1 MKQKVFRLLAD
12 LRFSIFILLLIS
24 CCSIVGTVIEQ
35 DQSIETYKMNYP
47 LTNPVFGFLSWDRI
61 LQFGFD
67 HVYKTWWFLMLIFLF
82 GLSLILCSFLQQLPS
97 LKIARRCQFFRT
109 TEQFYRLKISTIL
122 NNFSL
127 NKILSRLKNKKYSI
141 FQQKNIVY
149 CYKGL
154 TGRIAPIIVHFSM
167 ILVLLGT
174 IIGSLF
180 GFKAQEIVPKT
191 ENFHI
196 QNIVTNGPLTVV
208 PKTAARINDFW
219 ITYTKKKTISQFYSD
234 VSILNSEGNETE
246 RKTIYVNYPLIY
258 KGIYFYQTDWNL
270 IGLRLQNSNGQI
282 IEYPL
287 INILNNQEK
296 VWLTWIANNKLS
308 TDGIILIIDNLEGY
322 CSIYNE
328 TGQFIGNIELNET
341 INFKQPLT
349 LLEIISSTGLQIK
362 TDPGIPMI
370 YSGFFFLMIST
381 LISYITYSQVWMVQ
395 KNKKIFIGGNTNRAI
410 FEFEF
415 IPALEETE
423 ETSRHRPSDELTK

>member
-1 MKQKVFRLLAD
+1 MFLMKQKFFRLLAD

-24 CCSIVGTVIEQ
+24 FCSIAGTIIEQ
-35 DQSIETYKMNYP
+35 DQSIETYKANYP

-61 LQFGFD
+61 IQFGFD
-67 HVYKTWWFLMLIFLF
+67 HVYKTWWFLALIFMF
-82 GLSLILCSFLQQLPS
+82 GLSLVLCSFLQQLPS

-109 TEQFYRLKISTIL
+109 TGPFYRLKISTIL
-122 NNFSL
+122 TNFSF
-127 NKILSRLKNKKYSI
+127 NKIIARIKKQQYSI

-154 TGRIAPIIVHFSM
+154 IGRIAPIVVHFSM

-196 QNIVTNGPLTVV
+196 QNILNNGPLTIV
-208 PKTAARINDFW
+208 PKTSARVNDFW
-219 ITYTKKKTISQFYSD
+219 ITYTKKRTISQFYSD
-234 VSILNSEGNETE
+234 ISILDNQGNETD
-246 RKTIYVNYPLIY
+246 RKTIYVNHPLVYKSIY
-258 KGIYFYQTDWNL
+258 YYQTDWNL
-270 IGLRLQNSNGQI
+270 IGLRFQNLTNQI

-287 INILNNQEK
+287 INILNNQDK
-296 VWLTWIANNKLS
+296 VWLTWISNDQKLNE
-308 TDGIILIIDNLEGY
+308 GIIVIIDNLEGY
-322 CSIYNE
+322 CSIYDE
-328 TGQFIGNIELNET
+328 LGQFLGNIELNENV
-341 INFKQPLT
+341 NFKQPIT

-381 LISYITYSQVWMVQ
+381 LISYITYSQVWIVQ
-395 KNKKIFIGGNTNRAI
+395 KSQKIFVGGNTNRAL
-410 FEFEF
+410 FEFEIEF
-415 IPALEETE
+415 F
-423 ETSRHRPSDELTK
+423 KVVK